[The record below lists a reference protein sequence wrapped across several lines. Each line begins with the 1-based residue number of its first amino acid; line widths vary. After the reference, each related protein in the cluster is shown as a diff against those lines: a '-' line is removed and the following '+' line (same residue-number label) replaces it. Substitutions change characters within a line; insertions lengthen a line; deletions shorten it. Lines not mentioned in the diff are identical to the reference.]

1 MRDVW
6 RGPLRACGYLL
17 VTGAAG
23 LVGLVLLPLSLVVVT
38 LIAVAGLGL
47 LLLPHWASFLVGW
60 ADLHRHRAARLL
72 GEEVPVLAAPASSGS
87 GVTLRDPVVR
97 RVLWWVP
104 VFTLV
109 SLGAGLVGLLLPGLV
124 LNTLQALV
132 WWLFPA
138 GFEPVMYGF
147 AIDGW
152 AIALA
157 GVVAQAM
164 LFVVLALWVVR
175 PLARAHARLCLRML
189 APSETEVLAERVDR
203 LNRTRADVVD
213 THGAELRRIERD
225 LHDGTQA
232 RLVAIAMQLGV
243 AREAVSD
250 PRVATLL
257 ERAHEGTEEAMVELR
272 EVIRHVYPPILADRG
287 LPGALTALAARTSVP
302 VRLDVTDP
310 GGLPVAVETAAYYV
324 VTEAV
329 ANAVRHGD
337 AESISVRL
345 TREADLLRVEV
356 LDDGRGGVDETSGS
370 GVSGLR
376 RRVAALDGRVTVD
389 SPAGGPTV
397 IGAELPCGS

>member
-17 VTGAAG
+17 LSGAAG
-23 LVGLVLLPLSLVVVT
+23 LAGLVLMPLSLVVVT

-47 LLLPHWASFLVGW
+47 LLLPPWAGFLVRW

-72 GEEVPVLAAPASSGS
+72 GEEVPVLSTPASG
-87 GVTLRDPVVR
+87 GLRVTLRAPVVR
-97 RVLWWVP
+97 RVLVWVP

-109 SLGAGLVGLLLPGLV
+109 SLGSGLVGLLLPGLV
-124 LNTLQALV
+124 LNTCQALL
-132 WWLFPA
+132 WWAFPA
-138 GFEPVMYGF
+138 GVESTMYWYRV
-147 AIDGW
+147 DGW

-157 GVVAQAM
+157 TVVGQTI
-164 LFVVLALWVVR
+164 LFVVLARWVVP

-250 PRVATLL
+250 PAVATLL
-257 ERAHEGTEEAMVELR
+257 ERAHEGTEEAMAELR
-272 EVIRHVYPPILADRG
+272 KVIRHVYPPILADRG

-310 GGLPVAVETAAYYV
+310 GELPVAVETAAYYV

-329 ANAVRHGD
+329 ANAVRHG
-337 AESISVRL
+337 APTSISIRL
-345 TREADLLRVEV
+345 ARESGLLRVEV
-356 LDDGRGGVDETSGS
+356 RDDGRGGVDETAGS

-389 SPAGGPTV
+389 GPLGGPTV